1 MNNFI
6 GYDNKIVAK
15 PWGGEH
21 TLLRLG
27 KKLEILFLQI
37 DYNKRTSLHC
47 HPKKKTAFVILNG
60 RVKVQYG
67 IYKKNFKIYGP
78 LSRLVLRE
86 GLFHSLKAVSKNGA
100 NILEFEKPVNKND
113 LIRFSDDYG
122 RQKQSYEGRKYT
134 TDKDLNYLTLKIP
147 KKNQKISKLKFK
159 NISLDLS
166 YKKKFSNIIKNDNS
180 TSAILSGKI
189 TNEKNKTV
197 IDYGEVVKT
206 NTIKILSKMFF
217 IKKSLL
223 ILHISKSKSPQKK
236 QK

>member
-1 MNNFI
+1 M
-6 GYDNKIVAK
+6 
-15 PWGGEH
+15 
-21 TLLRLG
+21 
-27 KKLEILFLQI
+27 
-37 DYNKRTSLHC
+37 
-47 HPKKKTAFVILNG
+47 
-60 RVKVQYG
+60 
-67 IYKKNFKIYGP
+67 
-78 LSRLVLRE
+78 
-86 GLFHSLKAVSKNGA
+86 
-100 NILEFEKPVNKND
+100 NKND